1 MFWTPVISEHSVRE
15 FRIGGLES
23 ALPLL
28 GALLRYW
35 RGDLL
40 CPSAVMRDAIDAIN
54 RWGVIPYYLVELSTG
69 MFCGGSDL
77 RSETGIAG

>member
-1 MFWTPVISEHSVRE
+1 MFWTPVISEHSVRK

-35 RGDLL
+35 RGDLR

-54 RWGVIPYYLVELSTG
+54 RWRVTVLSRRIDTG